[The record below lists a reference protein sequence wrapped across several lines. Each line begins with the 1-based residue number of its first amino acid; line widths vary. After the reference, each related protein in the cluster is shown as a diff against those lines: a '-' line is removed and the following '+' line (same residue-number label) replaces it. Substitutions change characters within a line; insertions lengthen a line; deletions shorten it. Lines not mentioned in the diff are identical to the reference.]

1 MIPKETID
9 DIFNAARIEEVVG
22 DFVRLK
28 KQGANYMG
36 LCPFH
41 DDRSPSMSVSPV
53 KGIYKCFSCGAS
65 GNTISFLMDH
75 EQITYPEALKIL
87 AKKYNIQIVEE
98 EVDLEQQQK
107 INDKESMLLVS
118 EFAAKL
124 FHEDLLHSDEGKS
137 VGLSY
142 IQNRGISDE
151 MIEKFNLGY
160 AFEERDAFT
169 KRALAKGYDI
179 KFLESTGL
187 SITKNSSFDRF
198 AGRVIFPIF
207 NISGRTI
214 GFGARTLSSEKKI
227 AKYLNSPESEIY
239 HKSKVLYGMF
249 QAKKAIAKEDVC
261 ILVEGYTDVISLHQK
276 GVENVV
282 ASSGTALTVEQIKLI
297 KRFTNNVILALDGD
311 AAGQK
316 AAIRG
321 VDLILKEDLNVKVV
335 AFPEGEDPDS
345 FAKSKPSEELKKY
358 INQNA
363 VDFITYK
370 CNLLLSSAGKDPIL
384 RAQVIKDVVS
394 SIALIPD
401 AINRNV
407 YAQSASSILDI
418 DEKVILADLAKKRAL
433 LIQGET
439 KFEGEVKEEF
449 NPQLKQILE
458 EQAIST
464 TKETEDEIKSVPLK
478 KINERIVF
486 NEENIIRLLVT
497 YGYLP
502 IYFKNSADSE
512 EVRVFVVEFVINEIM
527 QDDLKFEVLLFQEI
541 FNEIHTLYLNNEVPS
556 EKYFFQHKNPEIM
569 KKVIEICSE
578 KHKLSEG
585 WKDKKIF
592 VPNEVDNLKQATL
605 IMVNRFK
612 LDRVIL
618 MIEEIQEKLNENPEN
633 MDDLLL
639 NFNELTRIK
648 KTISQKIGR
657 LIG

>member
-98 EVDLEQQQK
+98 EIDSEQQQK
-107 INDKESMLLVS
+107 INEKESMLLVS
-118 EFAAKL
+118 EFAAKN
-124 FHEDLLHSDEGKS
+124 FHENLLQSDEGKS

-142 IQNRGISDE
+142 IKNRGISDE

-160 AFEERDAFT
+160 ALEERDAFT
-169 KRALAKGYDI
+169 KTAVGKGYDL

-239 HKSKVLYGMF
+239 HKSKVLYGLF

-297 KRFTNNVILALDGD
+297 KRFTNNIILALDGD

-358 INQNA
+358 IQQNA

-370 CNLLLSSAGKDPIL
+370 CNLLLSSAGTDPIL

-407 YAQSASSILDI
+407 YAQSASKILDI
-418 DEKVILADLAKKRAL
+418 DEKVILADLAKKRAII
-433 LIQGET
+433 IQGDSRPELDNT
-439 KFEGEVKEEF
+439 DELA
-449 NPQLKQILE
+449 PQLKQILE
-458 EQAIST
+458 EKAIST
-464 TKETEDEIKSVPLK
+464 PIEISENTAKVAK
-478 KINERIVF
+478 KIHERIVY
-486 NEENIIRLLVT
+486 NEENIIRLLIS

-502 IYFKNSADSE
+502 IYFKNKSQDD
-512 EVRVFVVEFVINEIM
+512 EVRVFVVEFVINEIVN
-527 QDDLKFEVLLFQEI
+527 DDLKFEVSLFQDIFDEI
-541 FNEIHTLYLNNEVPS
+541 QILCNNNEVPS

-569 KKVIEICSE
+569 KKVIEICAE
-578 KHKLSEG
+578 KYKLSEG
-585 WKDKKIF
+585 WKDKKII

-605 IMVNRFK
+605 ILVNRFK
-612 LDRVIL
+612 LDKVLL
-618 MIEEIQEKLNENPEN
+618 MIESIQEKLQENPEN
-633 MDDLLL
+633 IDELL
-639 NFNELTRIK
+639 NDFSELTRVKIS
-648 KTISQKIGR
+648 ISQKIGR

>member
-98 EVDLEQQQK
+98 EIDSEQQQK
-107 INDKESMLLVS
+107 INEKESMLLVS
-118 EFAAKL
+118 EFAAKN
-124 FHEDLLHSDEGKS
+124 FHENLLQSDEGKS

-142 IQNRGISDE
+142 IKNRGISDE

-160 AFEERDAFT
+160 ALEERDAFT
-169 KRALAKGYDI
+169 KTAVGKGYDL

-239 HKSKVLYGMF
+239 HKSKVLYGLF

-297 KRFTNNVILALDGD
+297 KRFTNNIILALDGD

-358 INQNA
+358 IQQNA

-370 CNLLLSSAGKDPIL
+370 CNLLLSSAGNNPIL

-407 YAQSASSILDI
+407 YAQSASKILDI
-418 DEKVILADLAKKRAL
+418 DEKVILADLAKKRAII
-433 LIQGET
+433 IQGDSRPELDNT
-439 KFEGEVKEEF
+439 DELA
-449 NPQLKQILE
+449 PQLKQILE
-458 EQAIST
+458 EKAIST
-464 TKETEDEIKSVPLK
+464 PIEISENTAKVAK
-478 KINERIVF
+478 KIHERIVY
-486 NEENIIRLLVT
+486 NEENIIRLLIS

-502 IYFKNSADSE
+502 IYFKNKSQDD
-512 EVRVFVVEFVINEIM
+512 EVRVFVVEFVINEIVN
-527 QDDLKFEVLLFQEI
+527 DDLKFEVSLFQDIFDEI
-541 FNEIHTLYLNNEVPS
+541 QILCNNNEVPS

-569 KKVIEICSE
+569 KKVIEICAE
-578 KHKLSEG
+578 KYKLSEG
-585 WKDKKIF
+585 WKDKKII

-605 IMVNRFK
+605 ILVNRFK
-612 LDRVIL
+612 LDKVLL
-618 MIEEIQEKLNENPEN
+618 MIESIQEKLQENPEN
-633 MDDLLL
+633 IDELL
-639 NFNELTRIK
+639 NDFSELTRVKIS
-648 KTISQKIGR
+648 ISQKIGR

>member
-98 EVDLEQQQK
+98 ELDSEQQQK
-107 INDKESMLLVS
+107 INEKESMLLVS
-118 EFAAKL
+118 EFAAKN
-124 FHEDLLHSDEGKS
+124 FHENLLQSDEGLS

-142 IQNRGISDE
+142 IKNRGISYE

-160 AFEERDAFT
+160 ALEERDAFT
-169 KRALAKGYDI
+169 KTAVGKGYDL

-239 HKSKVLYGMF
+239 HKSKVLYGLF

-297 KRFTNNVILALDGD
+297 KRFTNNIILALDGD

-358 INQNA
+358 IQQNA

-370 CNLLLSSAGKDPIL
+370 CNLLLSSAGNDPIL

-407 YAQSASSILDI
+407 YAQSASKILDM
-418 DEKVILADLAKKRAL
+418 DEKVILADLAKKRAII
-433 LIQGET
+433 IQGDSRPELENT
-439 KFEGEVKEEF
+439 DELA
-449 NPQLKQILE
+449 PQLKQILE
-458 EQAIST
+458 EKAIST
-464 TKETEDEIKSVPLK
+464 PIEITENTAQVTKKVH
-478 KINERIVF
+478 ERIVY
-486 NEENIIRLLVT
+486 NEENIIRLLIS

-502 IYFKNSADSE
+502 IYFKNKSQDD
-512 EVRVFVVEFVINEIM
+512 EVRVFVVEFVINEIVN
-527 QDDLKFEVLLFQEI
+527 DDLKFEVSLFQDI
-541 FNEIHTLYLNNEVPS
+541 FDEIHILYNNNEVPS

-569 KKVIEICSE
+569 KKVIEICAE
-578 KHKLSEG
+578 KYKLSEG
-585 WKDKKIF
+585 WKDKKII

-605 IMVNRFK
+605 ILVNRFK
-612 LDRVIL
+612 LDKVLL
-618 MIEEIQEKLNENPEN
+618 MIESIQEKLQENPEN
-633 MDDLLL
+633 IDELL
-639 NFNELTRIK
+639 NDFSELTRVKIS
-648 KTISQKIGR
+648 ISQKIGR

>member
-98 EVDLEQQQK
+98 EIDSEQQQK
-107 INDKESMLLVS
+107 INEKESMLLVS
-118 EFAAKL
+118 EFAAKN
-124 FHEDLLHSDEGKS
+124 FHENLLQSDEGKS

-142 IQNRGISDE
+142 IKNRGISDE

-160 AFEERDAFT
+160 ALEERDAFT
-169 KRALAKGYDI
+169 KTAVGKGYDL

-239 HKSKVLYGMF
+239 HKSKVLYGLF

-297 KRFTNNVILALDGD
+297 KRFTNNIILALDGD

-358 INQNA
+358 IQQNA

-370 CNLLLSSAGKDPIL
+370 CNLLLSSAGNDPIL

-407 YAQSASSILDI
+407 YAQSASKILDI
-418 DEKVILADLAKKRAL
+418 DEKVILADLAKKRAII
-433 LIQGET
+433 IQGDSRPELDNT
-439 KFEGEVKEEF
+439 DELA
-449 NPQLKQILE
+449 PQLKQILE
-458 EQAIST
+458 EKAIST
-464 TKETEDEIKSVPLK
+464 PIEISENTAKVAK
-478 KINERIVF
+478 KIHERIVY
-486 NEENIIRLLVT
+486 NEENIIRLLIS

-502 IYFKNSADSE
+502 IYFKNKSQED
-512 EVRVFVVEFVINEIM
+512 EVRVFVVEFVINEIVN
-527 QDDLKFEVLLFQEI
+527 DDLKFEVSLFQDIFDEI
-541 FNEIHTLYLNNEVPS
+541 QILCNNNEVPS

-569 KKVIEICSE
+569 KKVIEICAE
-578 KHKLSEG
+578 KYKLSEG
-585 WKDKKIF
+585 WKDKKII

-605 IMVNRFK
+605 ILVNRFK
-612 LDRVIL
+612 LDKVLL
-618 MIEEIQEKLNENPEN
+618 MIESIQEKLQENPEN
-633 MDDLLL
+633 IDELL
-639 NFNELTRIK
+639 NDFSELTRVKIS
-648 KTISQKIGR
+648 ISQKIGR

>member
-98 EVDLEQQQK
+98 EIDSEQQQK
-107 INDKESMLLVS
+107 INEKESMLLVS
-118 EFAAKL
+118 EFAAKN
-124 FHEDLLHSDEGKS
+124 FHENLLQSDEGKS

-142 IQNRGISDE
+142 IKNRGISDE

-160 AFEERDAFT
+160 ALEERDAFT
-169 KRALAKGYDI
+169 KTAVGKGYDL

-239 HKSKVLYGMF
+239 HKSKVLYGLF

-297 KRFTNNVILALDGD
+297 KRFTNNIILALDGD

-358 INQNA
+358 IQQNA

-370 CNLLLSSAGKDPIL
+370 CNLLLSSAGNDPIL

-407 YAQSASSILDI
+407 YAQSASKILDI
-418 DEKVILADLAKKRAL
+418 DEKVILADLAKKRAII
-433 LIQGET
+433 IQGDSRPELDNT
-439 KFEGEVKEEF
+439 DELA
-449 NPQLKQILE
+449 PQLKQILE
-458 EQAIST
+458 EKAIST
-464 TKETEDEIKSVPLK
+464 PIEISENTAKVAK
-478 KINERIVF
+478 KIHERIVY
-486 NEENIIRLLVT
+486 NEENIIRLLIS

-502 IYFKNSADSE
+502 IYFKNKSQDD
-512 EVRVFVVEFVINEIM
+512 EVRVFVVEFVINEIVN
-527 QDDLKFEVLLFQEI
+527 DDLKFEVSLFQDIFDEI
-541 FNEIHTLYLNNEVPS
+541 QILCNNNEVPS

-569 KKVIEICSE
+569 KKVIEICAE
-578 KHKLSEG
+578 KYKLSEG
-585 WKDKKIF
+585 WKDKKII

-605 IMVNRFK
+605 ILVNRFK
-612 LDRVIL
+612 LDKVLL
-618 MIEEIQEKLNENPEN
+618 MIESIQEKLQENPEN
-633 MDDLLL
+633 IDELL
-639 NFNELTRIK
+639 NDFSELTRVKIS
-648 KTISQKIGR
+648 ISQKIGR